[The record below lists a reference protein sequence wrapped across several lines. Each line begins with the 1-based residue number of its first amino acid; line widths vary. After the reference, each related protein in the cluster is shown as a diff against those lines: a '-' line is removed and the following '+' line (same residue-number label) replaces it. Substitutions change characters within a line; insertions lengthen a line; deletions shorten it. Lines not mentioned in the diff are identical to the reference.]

1 MPSIKPTEEGQQ
13 RRLDRLASLRETR
26 KDLADLAGLKNSPE
40 WAKLVRLLRR
50 WADFAKKE
58 EKHANAA
65 HDLGDLDAHSFSRQV
80 TRARQKWSDFE
91 FVADV
96 LDKREEQLKLVDEEI
111 AKVEQAYKTAKDVL
125 A

>member
-1 MPSIKPTEEGQQ
+1 MSNVKFTEEGQ
-13 RRLDRLASLRETR
+13 RLRLERLTSLRETR

-40 WAKLVRLLRR
+40 WAKLVRLFRR
-50 WADFAKKE
+50 WAEFAKRE
-58 EKHANAA
+58 EKHANAE
-65 HDLGDLDAHSFSRQV
+65 HDAENISAEVFGKRV
-80 TRARQKWSDFE
+80 TSARQKVADFE

-111 AKVEQAYKTAKDVL
+111 AKVEQAFKEAKEVL

>member
-1 MPSIKPTEEGQQ
+1 MASTKYTDHGQEL
-13 RRLDRLASLRETR
+13 RLERLASLRDTR
-26 KDLADLAGLKNSPE
+26 KDLADLAGLKKSPE

-50 WADFAKKE
+50 WADFAKRE
-58 EKHANAA
+58 ERHANAS
-65 HDLGDLDAHSFSRQV
+65 HDSEDITSEVFGKRV
-80 TRARQKWSDFE
+80 VRARQKVADFE

-111 AKVEQAYKTAKDVL
+111 AKVEAAFKTAKEVL